1 MKFIINKE
9 GTAGV
14 GAGTLYIV
22 LDKPKFITLSDAF
35 YNPTLQILCKEDQ
48 IGLFLHC

>member
-14 GAGTLYIV
+14 GAGTEDTIFDWLIFCIFAIV
-22 LDKPKFITLSDAF
+22 
-35 YNPTLQILCKEDQ
+35 
-48 IGLFLHC
+48 

>member
-14 GAGTLYIV
+14 GAGTETLILDRSNYLV
-22 LDKPKFITLSDAF
+22 LADEIHK
-35 YNPTLQILCKEDQ
+35 
-48 IGLFLHC
+48 